1 MGLSG
6 DVQHAQHNSG
16 WIRRTEPSKGRFTGG
31 ARDRGDQPATIRHYQ
46 ATVRPL
52 PLNAVGPRAGK
63 LVGVKQI
70 FTTLGGKVHREVLLR
85 LSVRLSCGKRSL
97 TGQIVVST
105 QRRLVVA
112 PPDAQSAKEN
122 QCN

>member
-1 MGLSG
+1 M
-6 DVQHAQHNSG
+6 
-16 WIRRTEPSKGRFTGG
+16 TRFATQAIGATGELV
-31 ARDRGDQPATIRHYQ
+31 TIRHYA

-52 PLNAVGPRAGK
+52 LLNASGLSAGK

-70 FTTLGGKVHREVLLR
+70 FTTIGGKVHREVLLR
-85 LSVRLSCGKRSL
+85 LSVRLSCGLRSL

-112 PPDAQSAKEN
+112 PPPAQSAKEN